1 MGRRRTKNL
10 HLPPLMRMHGACYY
24 YGRREIPLGSD
35 FQQALRKYAELH
47 GAIADEAP
55 TKFRHAVKAYRESEE
70 FKSRATTTQRG
81 YSRQLIVLDKVF
93 GDLEFTEILPIH
105 IRQYLKKHRAKVSA
119 SREKALFSVV
129 WNFARGEN
137 ITTAA
142 NPCAGIHG
150 VMSKRKRYV
159 TDAELTA
166 VLKQADQPT
175 RDFIEL
181 LYYTGQDASVVLKLT
196 RADIHDGEL
205 WARRTKTGEAARI
218 TIEAGLAR
226 VIKRVTS
233 YPVASMYLVRDQK
246 GQCFSLWA
254 IRKRFWHAR
263 RAAGQDWQLRD
274 LRAKAAT
281 DSVSIE
287 AANRL
292 LAHSAMSTTDGY
304 RRQHAGRTAKPPR
317 QIK

>member
-1 MGRRRTKNL
+1 MGRRRTKHF

-35 FQQALRKYAELH
+35 FQAALRKYAELH
-47 GAIADEAP
+47 GAIPEEAP
-55 TKFRHAVKAYRESEE
+55 TKFRHAIKAYRESDE
-70 FKSRATTTQRG
+70 FKSRAPSTQRG

-93 GDLEFTEILPIH
+93 GDLEFTEILPLH
-105 IRQYLKKHRAKVSA
+105 IRQYLKKHRSKVSA
-119 SREKALFSVV
+119 TREKALFSLV
-129 WNFARGEN
+129 WNFSRGTDL
-137 ITTAA
+137 TTEA

-150 VMSKRKRYV
+150 VISKRTRYV
-159 TDAELTA
+159 TDAELTSI
-166 VLKQADQPT
+166 LKHADQPT
-175 RDFIEL
+175 RDFLEL

-218 TIEAGLAR
+218 VIEGGLST
-226 VIKRVTS
+226 VLKRVTG
-233 YPVASMYLVRDQK
+233 YRVASLWLVRDET
-246 GQCFSLWA
+246 GQRFSLNA

-263 RAAGQDWQLRD
+263 TAAGQDWQLRD

-281 DSVSIE
+281 DSVDTE

-292 LAHSAMSTTDGY
+292 LAHAAMSTTDGY

-317 QIK
+317 RIK